1 MRALLFLA
9 LAHLTATPPDDHDQV
24 VQLLKDSQTANL
36 ARVESGVLDYYVKY
50 TKRDPYDLK
59 TQMTVEMEGTYYWS
73 EGNSFVVYKLSDPG
87 MTARPYTAP
96 LAQAPTEYALF
107 RDKKA
112 YAFAAPSH
120 ILFIAP
126 NTGKSAPF
134 LNYEYLALDPRTL
147 WGNCCFPTHVGGRP
161 WVDMIGREAPVV
173 GVDET
178 LELKRI
184 GDGRFE
190 QVRRSP
196 RGYEIRTVFALE
208 FAGNPIRS
216 TFKGNGKTIGDKLE
230 EYTWEK
236 LPNGVVVLKECRVK
250 LVEPS
255 PIGMLDCDY
264 LIQIRSIDV
273 TSPVASSRFGL
284 DEFKKFLP
292 RDTTV
297 QEVVDGDLKVYK
309 LTPGLEPKIADSLKR
324 LSKTLQA
331 RGFLGEKK

>member
-1 MRALLFLA
+1 MSTLLFLL
-9 LAHLTATPPDDHDQV
+9 LAHLTAVPPDEHDQI

-36 ARVESGVLDYYVKY
+36 ARVESGVQEFYVKY
-50 TKRDPYDLK
+50 TERDPDDLK
-59 TQMTVEMEGTYYWS
+59 TKTYVELEGTYYWS

-87 MTARPYTAP
+87 TTTRPYTAP
-96 LAQAPTEYALF
+96 LNQAPTEYALF

-120 ILFIAP
+120 ILLIAP
-126 NTGKSAPF
+126 NTGETTPF
-134 LNYEYLALDPRTL
+134 LNSDYLTLDPRTL
-147 WGNCCFPTHVGGRP
+147 WGNCCFPHHVGGRP
-161 WVDMIGREAPVV
+161 WIDMIGRESPVV
-173 GVDET
+173 GADES

-184 GDGRFE
+184 GEDRFE

-196 RGYEIRTVFALE
+196 RGYEIRTVFALD

-216 TFKGNGKTIGDKLE
+216 TFKGDGKTIGDKSE
-230 EYTWEK
+230 EYSWEK
-236 LPNGVVVLKECRVK
+236 LPDGVVVLKECRVK
-250 LVEPS
+250 LEEPS
-255 PIGMLDCDY
+255 RIGILDYDY

-273 TSPVASSRFGL
+273 TSPVASSRFDL

-297 QEVVDGDLKVYK
+297 QEVANGDLRVYK
-309 LTPGLEPKIADSLKR
+309 LTPGLEPKIADSLKQ
-324 LSKTLQA
+324 LSKTLQS